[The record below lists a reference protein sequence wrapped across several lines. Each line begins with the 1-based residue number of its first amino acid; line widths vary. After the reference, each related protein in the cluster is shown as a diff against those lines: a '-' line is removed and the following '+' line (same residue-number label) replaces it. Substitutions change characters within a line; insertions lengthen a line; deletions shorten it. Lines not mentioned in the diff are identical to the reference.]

1 MQIVSQK
8 SYLKKIKEKFVI
20 GIVGFPLKKPRTI
33 NIWKKKL
40 LYINKK
46 ISVFEF
52 EIKPSNLLI
61 FLKNLNNLKLD
72 YALAVTMPFKK
83 SIIKFTNGM
92 HFSANRAK
100 AINLFIKFKKKKI
113 GYNTDVLA
121 FNECCK
127 KIIKKMEQIIIVGY
141 GGSGTAIYNYY
152 SKIYKKKIIVISK
165 KIKKKNFYNKIKSNF
180 LKKKSLIVNCTP
192 LGSKLKYN
200 YEKKSPI
207 NFNLMKQVNNKSFIF
222 DLVYSPKSNLLSKFC
237 KKLKLRYN
245 NGIRMNTIQANLSFN
260 YIKKIII

>member
-1 MQIVSQK
+1 
-8 SYLKKIKEKFVI
+8 
-20 GIVGFPLKKPRTI
+20 
-33 NIWKKKL
+33 
-40 LYINKK
+40 
-46 ISVFEF
+46 
-52 EIKPSNLLI
+52 
-61 FLKNLNNLKLD
+61 
-72 YALAVTMPFKK
+72 
-83 SIIKFTNGM
+83 
-92 HFSANRAK
+92 
-100 AINLFIKFKKKKI
+100 
-113 GYNTDVLA
+113 
-121 FNECCK
+121 
-127 KIIKKMEQIIIVGY
+127 MEQIIIVGY

>member
-1 MQIVSQK
+1 MQIFSKK
-8 SYLKKIKEKFVI
+8 SYLKKNKEKFII
-20 GIVGFPLKKPRTI
+20 GIIGFPLKKPRTI

-40 LYINKK
+40 LYINKN

-61 FLKNLNNLKLD
+61 FLNNLNNLKFD

-83 SIIKFTNGM
+83 SIIKFTNRM
-92 HFSANRAK
+92 HFSGNRAK

-127 KIIKKMEQIIIVGY
+127 KIIKKMEQIIIIGF

-152 SKIYKKKIIVISK
+152 SKMYKKKIIVISK
-165 KIKKKNFYNKIKSNF
+165 KIKKKNFYNKIHPNF
-180 LKKKSLIVNCTP
+180 LKKRSLIINCTP

-207 NFNLMKQVNNKSFIF
+207 NFYLMKQVNNKSVIF
-222 DLVYSPKSNLLSKFC
+222 DLVYSPKSNLLSKYC
-237 KKLKLRYN
+237 KKFKLRYE
-245 NGIRMNTIQANLSFN
+245 NGIKMNTIQANLSFN
-260 YIKKIII
+260 YIQKIII